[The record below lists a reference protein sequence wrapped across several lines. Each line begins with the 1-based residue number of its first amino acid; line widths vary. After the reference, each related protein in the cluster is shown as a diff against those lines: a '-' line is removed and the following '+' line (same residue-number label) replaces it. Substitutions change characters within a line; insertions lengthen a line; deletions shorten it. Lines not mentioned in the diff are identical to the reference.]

1 MAHFEIYL
9 ESSGNFIAGGA
20 DLISISDLLSRELCV
35 RRADLYCT
43 AIVYVARQIPK
54 MSCNK
59 HTGNLYVHSNE
70 YMKKV

>member
-20 DLISISDLLSRELCV
+20 DLVSISDLLSRELCV

-43 AIVYVARQIPK
+43 AIYSICGTPNPQ
-54 MSCNK
+54 
-59 HTGNLYVHSNE
+59 NE
-70 YMKKV
+70 L

>member
-35 RRADLYCT
+35 RRADL
-43 AIVYVARQIPK
+43 
-54 MSCNK
+54 
-59 HTGNLYVHSNE
+59 
-70 YMKKV
+70 